1 MNVALVY
8 GGSSSEREISILS
21 GKHVA
26 RHLQAPDRQVFEIDL
41 YNSSWN
47 LVAVNLISVPETPID
62 KNDFTVRWK
71 GEKITFDIVVLMVHG
86 TPGEDGLFIS
96 YLQMLGIPHT
106 GCQARVALLA
116 FDKYAC
122 KCFLRTQGV
131 LMPKEIR
138 VTKATETGLWEDPAG
153 WHKQA
158 EKILGPMPWF
168 VKPSAG
174 GSSFGISRVHS
185 PEALL
190 PAVEKALKEDVVVL
204 VEEYIE
210 GVEVT
215 NGYMKTKEKEFVLP
229 VTEIV
234 PHTPTGFFDYQAKYK
249 GASSEI
255 TPARI
260 SEDATKQ
267 VQDTTAFIYHALMCK
282 GVVRVDY
289 ILRGDKL
296 FFLEVNTVPGM
307 TTKSLVP
314 QEIEAA
320 GMILKEF
327 LDYQLQSATDEHKVF

>member
-122 KCFLRTQGV
+122 KCFYVHKGTHA
-131 LMPKEIR
+131 KEIHKR
-138 VTKATETGLWEDPAG
+138 IETGLWKIRQAG
-153 WHKQA
+153 KCR
-158 EKILGPMPWF
+158 KIL
-168 VKPSAG
+168 
-174 GSSFGISRVHS
+174 
-185 PEALL
+185 
-190 PAVEKALKEDVVVL
+190 
-204 VEEYIE
+204 
-210 GVEVT
+210 
-215 NGYMKTKEKEFVLP
+215 
-229 VTEIV
+229 V
-234 PHTPTGFFDYQAKYK
+234 PCLG
-249 GASSEI
+249 
-255 TPARI
+255 
-260 SEDATKQ
+260 
-267 VQDTTAFIYHALMCK
+267 L
-282 GVVRVDY
+282 
-289 ILRGDKL
+289 
-296 FFLEVNTVPGM
+296 
-307 TTKSLVP
+307 
-314 QEIEAA
+314 
-320 GMILKEF
+320 
-327 LDYQLQSATDEHKVF
+327 

>member
-138 VTKATETGLWEDPAG
+138 VTKATETGLWEDPQAG
-153 WHKQA
+153 TS
-158 EKILGPMPWF
+158 
-168 VKPSAG
+168 KP
-174 GSSFGISRVHS
+174 
-185 PEALL
+185 
-190 PAVEKALKEDVVVL
+190 K
-204 VEEYIE
+204 
-210 GVEVT
+210 
-215 NGYMKTKEKEFVLP
+215 
-229 VTEIV
+229 
-234 PHTPTGFFDYQAKYK
+234 KY
-249 GASSEI
+249 
-255 TPARI
+255 
-260 SEDATKQ
+260 
-267 VQDTTAFIYHALMCK
+267 
-282 GVVRVDY
+282 
-289 ILRGDKL
+289 
-296 FFLEVNTVPGM
+296 
-307 TTKSLVP
+307 LVP
-314 QEIEAA
+314 CL
-320 GMILKEF
+320 GL
-327 LDYQLQSATDEHKVF
+327 